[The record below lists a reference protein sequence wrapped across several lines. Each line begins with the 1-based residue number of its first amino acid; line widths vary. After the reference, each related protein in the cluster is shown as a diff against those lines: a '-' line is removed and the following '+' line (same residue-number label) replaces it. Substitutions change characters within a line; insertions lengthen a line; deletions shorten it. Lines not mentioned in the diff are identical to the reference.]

1 MISFPKRERAQHA
14 AACVGVDAG
23 KFSHTLV
30 IRPQHQPDSKPFSFP
45 TTRSG
50 FDSAVAF
57 IRQHAAGA
65 PAATIL
71 VGIEFAGN
79 YGFTFA
85 HYLAQLGF
93 PIVSVLPAHTKRWK
107 DVAHNQPLKTDAKD
121 AGTITDLVAQGH
133 FVGFPFLSPAYAD
146 LRYLVTARE
155 RLSLLR
161 RGAITQLRTLIQV
174 VFPEFEALFPLVTK
188 KTPFTLLRTFPT
200 PQDLLEVSKTKVL
213 KVLKTASRGHL
224 GAETYDKLINAA
236 RATLGLP
243 GAQAR
248 LRQEILLTLER
259 IALFERQIEALEA
272 ELVEALQAVPET
284 PYLLSIP
291 KVAPVTAAIFLGSI
305 GDPQAY
311 ESGQQILRVAGLSL
325 VERSSGVLRGTKRIS
340 NTWSRPSPRRERG
353 LPSPEPGADPIIHPT
368 GAPRAASDV
377 TPDHAGLIVA
387 FAWSRPHASGAGSY
401 VRSGL
406 LLPRASRQSGR
417 RPVQSSRYGRNA
429 N

>member
-30 IRPQHQPDSKPFSFP
+30 IRPKSQPDSKPFSFP
-45 TTRSG
+45 TTRAG
-50 FDSAVAF
+50 FDDAVAF
-57 IRQHAAGA
+57 IRQQAAGA
-65 PAATIL
+65 AAETIL

-174 VFPEFEALFPLVTK
+174 VFPEFEALFPLITK
-188 KTPFTLLRTFPT
+188 KTPFTLLRLFPT
-200 PQDLLEVSKTKVL
+200 PQDLLDATRTKVL
-213 KVLKTASRGHL
+213 RVLRTASRGHL
-224 GAETYDKLINAA
+224 GAETYEQLVAA
-236 RATLGLP
+236 GRATLGLP

-259 IALFERQIEALEA
+259 ITLFERQIKALEA

-284 PYLLSIP
+284 PYLLSVP

-305 GDPQAY
+305 GDPRAY

-340 NTWSRPSPRRERG
+340 KRGRPLLRQAAYMFAVRSITKGSLFRAEYDALCQRNG
-353 LPSPEPGADPIIHPT
+353 GAKMK
-368 GAPRAASDV
+368 AV
-377 TPDHAGLIVA
+377 VA
-387 FAWSRPHASGAGSY
+387 
-401 VRSGL
+401 VMRSGL
-406 LLPRASRQSGR
+406 RLLYSIARDRRLFTVEPPAQRRA
-417 RPVQSSRYGRNA
+417 A
-429 N
+429 A

>member
-1 MISFPKRERAQHA
+1 MISFPKRERAQRA

-30 IRPQHQPDSKPFSFP
+30 VRPQHQPDSKPFSFP
-45 TTRSG
+45 TTRAG
-50 FDSAVAF
+50 FDDALAF
-57 IRQHAAGA
+57 IRRQVPHAAA
-65 PAATIL
+65 ETIL

-93 PIVSVLPAHTKRWK
+93 SIVSVLPAHTKRWK

-133 FVGFPFLSPAYAD
+133 FVGFPFLTPAYAD

-161 RGAITQLRTLIQV
+161 RGAITQLRTLLQV

-188 KTPFTLLRTFPT
+188 RTPTALLRGFPT
-200 PQDLLEVSKTKVL
+200 PHELVAAGKAKVRRLLRA
-213 KVLKTASRGHL
+213 ASRGHL
-224 GAETYDKLINAA
+224 GAETADRPLRAA

-259 IALFERQIEALEA
+259 IAVFERQIRTLEA
-272 ELVEALQAVPET
+272 ELVAALEAVPES

-305 GDPQAY
+305 GDPRAY

-325 VERSSGVLRGTKRIS
+325 IERSSGVLRGTKRIS
-340 NTWSRPSPRRERG
+340 KRGRPLLRQAAYMFAVRSITQGSLFRAEYEALCQRNG
-353 LPSPEPGADPIIHPT
+353 GAKMK
-368 GAPRAASDV
+368 AV
-377 TPDHAGLIVA
+377 VA
-387 FAWSRPHASGAGSY
+387 
-401 VRSGL
+401 VMRSGL
-406 LLPRASRQSGR
+406 QLLYSIARDR
-417 RPVQSSRYGRNA
+417 RPFTVEPPAHRRA
-429 N
+429 AAA

>member
-45 TTRSG
+45 TTRAG
-50 FDSAVAF
+50 FDDAVAF
-57 IRQHAAGA
+57 IRRQVPGA

-93 PIVSVLPAHTKRWK
+93 PIVSVLSAHTKRWK

-121 AGTITDLVAQGH
+121 AGTITDLLAQGH
-133 FVGFPFLSPAYAD
+133 FVSFPFLAPAYAD

-161 RGAITQLRTLIQV
+161 RGAITQLGTLLQV

-188 KTPFTLLRTFPT
+188 RTPTTLLRGFPT
-200 PQDLLEVSKTKVL
+200 PHELVAAGKAKLLRVL
-213 KVLKTASRGHL
+213 PAASRGHL
-224 GAETYDKLINAA
+224 GAETAERLLQAA
-236 RATLGLP
+236 GATLGLP

-259 IALFERQIEALEA
+259 IALFERQIRALEA
-272 ELVEALQAVPET
+272 ELVAALEAVPES
-284 PYLLSIP
+284 PYRLSIP

-305 GDPQAY
+305 GDPRAY

-340 NTWSRPSPRRERG
+340 KRGRPLLRQAAYMFAVRSITKGSLFRAEYEALCQRNG
-353 LPSPEPGADPIIHPT
+353 GAKMK
-368 GAPRAASDV
+368 AV
-377 TPDHAGLIVA
+377 VA
-387 FAWSRPHASGAGSY
+387 
-401 VRSGL
+401 VMRSGL
-406 LLPRASRQSGR
+406 RLLYSIARDRRMFTVEPPARRRA
-417 RPVQSSRYGRNA
+417 A
-429 N
+429 A

>member
-30 IRPQHQPDSKPFSFP
+30 IRPKNRPDSKPFSFP

-57 IRQHAAGA
+57 IRQQAAGA
-65 PAATIL
+65 AAATIL

-121 AGTITDLVAQGH
+121 AGTITDLLAQGH
-133 FVGFPFLSPAYAD
+133 FVTFPFLAPAYAD

-174 VFPEFEALFPLVTK
+174 VFPEFEALFPLIAR

-200 PQDLLEVSKTKVL
+200 PQDLLDATRTKVL
-213 KVLKTASRGHL
+213 RVLKTASRGHL
-224 GAETYDKLINAA
+224 GAETYEKLVEAA
-236 RATLGLP
+236 KATLGLP

-259 IALFERQIEALEA
+259 IALFERQIKALET

-291 KVAPVTAAIFLGSI
+291 KIAPVTAAIFLGSI
-305 GDPQAY
+305 GDPRAY

-325 VERSSGVLRGTKRIS
+325 VERSSGVLRGAKRIS
-340 NTWSRPSPRRERG
+340 KRGRPLLRQAAYMFAVRSITKGGLFRAEYEALCRRNG
-353 LPSPEPGADPIIHPT
+353 GVKMKA
-368 GAPRAASDV
+368 V
-377 TPDHAGLIVA
+377 VA
-387 FAWSRPHASGAGSY
+387 
-401 VRSGL
+401 VMRSGL
-406 LLPRASRQSGR
+406 RLLYSIARDRRLFTALPPARRA
-417 RPVQSSRYGRNA
+417 A
-429 N
+429 A

>member
-14 AACVGVDAG
+14 RACVGVDAG

-45 TTRSG
+45 TTRAG
-50 FDSAVAF
+50 FDTAVAF
-57 IRQHAAGA
+57 IRQQAAGA
-65 PAATIL
+65 AAEAIL

-121 AGTITDLVAQGH
+121 AATITDLLAQGH
-133 FVGFPFLSPAYAD
+133 YVGFPFLTPAYAD

-200 PQDLLEVSKTKVL
+200 PQDLLDATRTKVL
-213 KVLKTASRGHL
+213 RVLKTASRGHL
-224 GAETYDKLINAA
+224 GAETYERLIEAA

-259 IALFERQIEALEA
+259 IALFERQITALEV
-272 ELVEALQAVPET
+272 ELVEALRAVPET
-284 PYLLSIP
+284 PYLLSVP

-340 NTWSRPSPRRERG
+340 KRGRPLLRHAAYMFAVRSITRDG
-353 LPSPEPGADPIIHPT
+353 LFRAEYEALCQRNGGAKMK
-368 GAPRAASDV
+368 AV
-377 TPDHAGLIVA
+377 VA
-387 FAWSRPHASGAGSY
+387 
-401 VRSGL
+401 VMRSGL
-406 LLPRASRQSGR
+406 RLLYSIARDRRMFTVEPPARRRA
-417 RPVQSSRYGRNA
+417 A
-429 N
+429 A

>member
-1 MISFPKRERAQHA
+1 MISFPKRERAQRA

-30 IRPQHQPDSKPFSFP
+30 VRPQHQPDSRPFGFP
-45 TTRSG
+45 TTRAG
-50 FDSAVAF
+50 FDSALAF
-57 IRQHAAGA
+57 IRQQTAGA
-65 PAATIL
+65 AAETIL

-174 VFPEFEALFPLVTK
+174 VFPEYEALFPLLTK
-188 KTPFTLLRTFPT
+188 KTPFAVLRTFPT
-200 PQDLLEVSKTKVL
+200 PQDLLDATKTKVL
-213 KVLKTASRGHL
+213 RVLKSASRGHL
-224 GAETYDKLINAA
+224 GAETYDKLVEAA

-248 LRQEILLTLER
+248 LKQEILLTLER
-259 IALFERQIEALEA
+259 IALFERQIKALEA
-272 ELVEALQAVPET
+272 ELVAALQAVPET

-291 KVAPVTAAIFLGSI
+291 KIAPVTAAIFLGSI
-305 GDPQAY
+305 GDPRAY
-311 ESGQQILRVAGLSL
+311 ESGAQILRVAGLSL

-340 NTWSRPSPRRERG
+340 KRGRPLLRQAAYMFAVRSITRG
-353 LPSPEPGADPIIHPT
+353 
-368 GAPRAASDV
+368 
-377 TPDHAGLIVA
+377 GLFRTEYEALCQRNGGVKMKAVVA
-387 FAWSRPHASGAGSY
+387 
-401 VRSGL
+401 VMRSGL
-406 LLPRASRQSGR
+406 RLLYSIARDRRLFTAEPPTRRRA
-417 RPVQSSRYGRNA
+417 A
-429 N
+429 A

>member
-1 MISFPKRERAQHA
+1 MISFPKRARAQDA
-14 AACVGVDAG
+14 RACVGVDAG

-30 IRPQHQPDSKPFSFP
+30 VRPQHQADSKPFSFP
-45 TTRSG
+45 TTRVG
-50 FDSAVAF
+50 FDAAVAF
-57 IRQHAAGA
+57 IRQQAAGA
-65 PAATIL
+65 AAETVL

-121 AGTITDLVAQGH
+121 AATITDLLAQGH

-146 LRYLVTARE
+146 LRYLVTGRE

-161 RGAITQLRTLIQV
+161 RGAITQLRTLLQV

-200 PQDLLEVSKTKVL
+200 PQDLLAVPRAKVL
-213 KVLKTASRGHL
+213 KVLKVASRGHL
-224 GAETYDKLINAA
+224 GAELAERLLAAA

-259 IALFERQIEALEA
+259 IALFERQIKALEA

-311 ESGQQILRVAGLSL
+311 ESGQQILRVAGLTL
-325 VERSSGVLRGTKRIS
+325 IERSSGVLRGTKRIS
-340 NTWSRPSPRRERG
+340 KRGRP
-353 LPSPEPGADPIIHPT
+353 LL
-368 GAPRAASDV
+368 RAAAYMFAVRSITRGGLFRPEYEALCQRNGGAKMKAV
-377 TPDHAGLIVA
+377 VAVMRAGL
-387 FAWSRPHASGAGSY
+387 R
-401 VRSGL
+401 L
-406 LLPRASRQSGR
+406 LYSIARDRRLFTIEPPARQRA
-417 RPVQSSRYGRNA
+417 A
-429 N
+429 AA

>member
-45 TTRSG
+45 TTRAG
-50 FDSAVAF
+50 FDAAVAF
-57 IRQHAAGA
+57 IRQQAAGA
-65 PAATIL
+65 AAETIL

-133 FVGFPFLSPAYAD
+133 FVGFPFLSSAYAD

-188 KTPFTLLRTFPT
+188 KTPFTLLRLFPT
-200 PQDLLEVSKTKVL
+200 PQDLLDVSKAKL
-213 KVLKTASRGHL
+213 LRVLKTASRGHL
-224 GAETYDKLINAA
+224 GAETYDKLVEAA

-259 IALFERQIEALEA
+259 ITLFERQIKALET

-305 GDPQAY
+305 GDPRAY

-325 VERSSGVLRGTKRIS
+325 IERSSGVLRGAKRIS
-340 NTWSRPSPRRERG
+340 KRGRPLLRQAAYMFAVRSITKG
-353 LPSPEPGADPIIHPT
+353 SLF
-368 GAPRAASDV
+368 RAEYEALCQRNGGV
-377 TPDHAGLIVA
+377 KMKAVVA
-387 FAWSRPHASGAGSY
+387 
-401 VRSGL
+401 VMRSGL
-406 LLPRASRQSGR
+406 CLLYSVARDRRLFTAEPPQRRRAI
-417 RPVQSSRYGRNA
+417 A
-429 N
+429 A